1 MRNKIT
7 AVLTAV
13 ILGFSGFNI
22 WNLYRIKNDAFKKI
36 DVAQSFV
43 DNKDYLKAADIS
55 RELFESWKDSEKIM
69 KLFCRRNHID
79 EAADTLAELSAY
91 AEEKNE
97 AMFSAV
103 AQKAKNRIEHIWSS
117 EIPSFD
123 TLM

>member
-7 AVLTAV
+7 VFLT
-13 ILGFSGFNI
+13 IMIMGFSIFNI
-22 WNLYRIKNDAFKKI
+22 CNLYRIKKNAFEKLDI
-36 DVAQSFV
+36 AQSFI
-43 DNKDYLKAADIS
+43 KDKNYLKAADTAD
-55 RELFESWKDSEKIM
+55 ELFDSWKENEKIM

-97 AMFSAV
+97 AMFSAI
-103 AQKAKNRIEHIWSS
+103 AEKAKNRIEHIWSS
-117 EIPSFD
+117 EIPTFD